1 MAGSDVTLRVDA
13 DTRPLM
19 SSIKKSLSGYS
30 RPLGKISGELGE
42 FEKSLA
48 ASNAR
53 VLAFGASASA
63 IFAVQRAIS
72 ETVKATINLEKQL
85 AEINVILGTSNKQ
98 LLKFGN
104 ELFNIARN
112 TGQSFNTVAEGAKEL
127 ARQGLGLAE
136 SLKRTNDALILSRL
150 TGLSAADSVNTLTAA
165 LNGFTKAALDSTAVT
180 NKIIAVDQAFAVSG
194 ADLAEA
200 LKRVGSTAATAGVS
214 LDELLGIV
222 TAAQQITARGGA
234 VIGNSFKTIF
244 TRLQRPRTIEALEQ
258 LGIATKDASGTLLP
272 VIQILNNLAKQ
283 FDGLAQSQ
291 QSQIA
296 QLVGGVFQINVLKAA
311 LQDLGREYSVFGRA
325 TEISANASDEA
336 ARRNAE
342 LNKTLSAQL
351 NALVQNIN
359 RVAAV
364 IGKLTLEPALERVV
378 GTLNKLLGTF
388 DVSESDGLGARIGS
402 GILSGLGNFLSG
414 PGLAIAG
421 ASLIKLFQFMTTQA
435 RDALATIMKMGTATG
450 QRAQAQEAVNAA
462 LMKDEALTE
471 QILAGTISTAD
482 AVRRV
487 KEQIVQATAAQERFN
502 SVARAAVVAGVR
514 QNASGA
520 LVVGGRAGRASG
532 FIPNFAKPEFE
543 AERKMAI
550 SLGAPKSV
558 RPMMSRG
565 TIGGRKFVMN
575 NKEVE
580 IPNFGKNGDSAVI
593 PSYSSGFI
601 PNFGRPPSAL
611 QAALAKGDTT
621 QISNALT
628 GLSQKAATG
637 TVTGRTSF
645 PFANLDPKVQA
656 IFTKKYGDDFGRS
669 SAAREAKRKKAKKDQ
684 KRFTHSFNNK
694 IGIFTTG
701 ASMST
706 RGHVD
711 FTRGQLAKMSGVSI
725 KRLQEMGVQK
735 GAGALKGTNIFQS
748 QTALASGELGSNPT
762 FDNIVETRLKQPM
775 ANIVSDLIGGSPDG
789 KDIPSPVD
797 VWKKASQD
805 TSGYPQFVG
814 RVFEAA
820 INAVLNKVPP
830 KNANWDYKG
839 KDFNVPKGQD
849 ALYKALF
856 GGSLEQMQGARY
868 VDAKRSGFGETATRE
883 SIAKKIGNTK
893 QYREQIRKKIGI
905 AALGYIPNFANS
917 IQEAMDAEEKMISGS
932 NKAKVG
938 YDPRVGLMVYNQR
951 QGNPRRAISQH
962 LMGGDKFSSLK
973 TMGMSTRATGFI
985 PNFAEETPE
994 EKANRKKQ
1002 ETKDRKESQRQ
1013 NRLMMASFAISMGG
1027 GALAETLAKGND
1039 QLKGDI
1045 NNFTSNLGMAA
1056 AAAGMIPGPMGAVVG
1071 GAVAAYSALNY
1082 FAKRANTQGE
1092 DFITAAQGTKEEF
1105 QALQD
1110 SVGQYASTL
1119 QQMSDLLKAN
1129 SPDGEAMVRLEN
1141 KLVEIAIE
1149 LPASFRSLISATNDT
1164 SALQRKLAEELEK
1177 QRREAE
1183 GTTNAAGFQ
1192 DTANKFFRGEL
1203 SGNELFGGPSADSKL
1218 RTKGAIS
1225 DIRGGFETQDFQ
1237 RLMSDLKNGLVSL
1250 DGPAATVVAR
1260 LRDQYNLND
1269 DMAMV
1274 MLDLAGRGEHG
1285 KEALRN
1291 LLGALEDDTRE
1302 RGRNADAAR
1311 QFTAA
1316 AQAAAAAQNQAQQG
1330 LNMAQTF
1337 ANILAKIRNIR
1348 LTEVAN
1354 LITELGKTSREI
1366 GTARAEGAIKSAS
1379 PFMTDE
1385 QQAGL
1390 EFTMEISKLKDSQ
1403 IDGLNKAKTGIAQSY
1418 VDGVKD
1424 LLSGKGFGGLLDVL
1438 EQSFAATG
1446 NVEGAIALV
1455 NNLIQNGNLSQQ
1467 EQAQLLGLSNAALA
1481 ELGVEIRQGNRDY
1494 ARGVEIARLAY
1505 EAQKKLLQ
1513 IQKDQT
1519 VMGGIDAFLDP
1530 TKTDKILTSISDSIK
1545 LFVTASKRGDQVQ
1558 RGRGLGQLA
1567 RTFQQ
1572 NLGMGALDPQGST
1585 RQAIVGAREAEL
1597 KGNFAAIEQQLM
1609 QAFAE
1614 TNDPAILEM
1623 LKAVRDSQARVGEIA
1638 QHQVDAEYKLAK
1650 IPQETLSEIQ
1660 SLRNDQA
1667 QQSEDQI
1674 TAITAI
1680 STAVQNLGQEK
1691 FPSLQNAINNLSQFF
1706 NQQIYNLRAGT
1717 GQRGLII
1724 RLLTNMPRTLQTA
1737 FSQALGPLLV
1747 RPQLEAAQG
1756 EKDRINQRI
1765 QEIEEKRRERQAKI
1779 RGDIGTGTGQSLY
1792 SNIASQPGQI
1802 DASFNGEFEVKKGSG
1817 LDDLIKLMAD
1827 QSGMSEQTYLSQ
1839 FGMDREYGISGGD
1852 INVGGDGKG
1861 IQRMFEAQMNDI
1873 GNSLL
1878 NLTGTTQGKQML
1890 ERYGMFNA
1898 QTGQFDFSNLSNLD
1912 AREFG
1917 ALVGMGGG
1925 NQMVAQQMH
1934 QQLQM
1939 GGQGGVLDTSI
1950 EEMLNQ
1956 GANKNTA
1963 AEIAE
1968 LASLN
1973 SQLGVVNQQI
1983 QNYTNQ
1989 LVSFNTLFNQAVN
2002 GLQGVVD
2009 AAGNIV
2015 TQMPTTVIDTNTG
2028 LPTTLPAG
2036 TAIPA
2041 GQIDPNSPNIP
2052 TMNPNAPLPVPIT
2065 GPINDMAEDA
2075 TEPGSIYVHDIHTE
2089 EILNKM
2095 LVLDQQRNEILLAM
2109 NEKVNALQQLLITAN
2124 VQREAYGNQMANA
2137 AQSLGRVGRVA
2148 DNASLVMQNIR
2159 SGLNAQGRSG
2169 SLRGV
2174 NPTHKLP
2181 NPNSLRAH

>member
-258 LGIATKDASGTLLP
+258 LGVATKDASGTLLP

-283 FDGLAQSQ
+283 FDGLSQSQ

-388 DVSESDGLGARIGS
+388 DVSESDGLGARIGA

-543 AERKMAI
+543 AERRMAI

-593 PSYSSGFI
+593 PSYSTGFI
-601 PNFGRPPSAL
+601 PNFGRPPSPL
-611 QAALAKGDTT
+611 QAALATGNTT
-621 QISNALT
+621 QINNALT
-628 GLSQKAATG
+628 GLTAKQATG

-645 PFANLDPKVQA
+645 PFENLDPKVRA
-656 IFTKKYGDDFGRS
+656 IFIAKYGDDFARS
-669 SAAREAKRKKAKKDQ
+669 SAARDTRRKKAKQDQ

-711 FTRGQLAKMSGVSI
+711 FTRGQLAKMAGVPI
-725 KRLQEMGVQK
+725 KKLQEMGVQK
-735 GAGALKGTNIFQS
+735 GAGALKGTNIFQN
-748 QTALASGELGSNPT
+748 QTALASGELGSNQT

-775 ANIVSDLIGGSPDG
+775 SDIVSDLIGGSPDG

-820 INAVLNKVPP
+820 INAVLGKVPP

-839 KDFNVPKGQD
+839 GDFKVPRGQT

-856 GGSLEQMQGARY
+856 GGSLEQMQAAKF

-883 SIAKKIGNTK
+883 SIAKKIGNTNT
-893 QYREQIRKKIGI
+893 YRNQIRKKIGL

-962 LMGGDKFSSLK
+962 LMNGDKFSSLK
-973 TMGMSTRATGFI
+973 TMGMSSRATGFI
-985 PNFAEETPE
+985 PNFADPADAE
-994 EKANRKKQ
+994 AARQ
-1002 ETKDRKESQRQ
+1002 AAADQKESMRQ
-1013 NRLMMASFAISMGG
+1013 NRLMMASFAISMAG
-1027 GALAETLAKGND
+1027 GALAETFGKGNE
-1039 QLKGDI
+1039 QLKADI
-1045 NNFTSNLGMAA
+1045 NGLSSNLGMAT
-1056 AAAGMIPGPMGAVVG
+1056 AAAGMIPGPMGLVVVG
-1071 GAVAAYSALNY
+1071 LGAAYSA
-1082 FAKRANTQGE
+1082 FKFISKRVNTQGE
-1092 DFITAAQGTKEEF
+1092 DFIKAAEGTKEEF

-1110 SVGQYASTL
+1110 SIGQYANTL

-1141 KLVEIAIE
+1141 KLAEIAIE
-1149 LPASFRSLISATNDT
+1149 LPASFRNLISQTNDT
-1164 SALQRKLAEELEK
+1164 SMLQRKLAEELEK
-1177 QRREAE
+1177 QRRQAEA
-1183 GTTNAAGFQ
+1183 TTNASGFQ

-1203 SGNELFGGPSADSKL
+1203 EGDRLFGGEGADSKL
-1218 RTKGAIS
+1218 RTQGALADVRS
-1225 DIRGGFETQDFQ
+1225 SFSTEGYRKLMQDVSTG
-1237 RLMSDLKNGLVSL
+1237 LMDL
-1250 DGPAATVVAR
+1250 DGPVNVVVER
-1260 LRDQYNLND
+1260 LKDQYDLND
-1269 DMAMV
+1269 DMGMV
-1274 MLDLAGRGEHG
+1274 LLDLASRGEKG
-1285 KEALRN
+1285 KKELVA

-1302 RGRNADAAR
+1302 RKKNADAAR
-1311 QFTAA
+1311 QFTAN
-1316 AQAAAAAQNQAQQG
+1316 AQAAAAAQNQAQNAVT
-1330 LNMAQTF
+1330 LAQTF
-1337 ANILAKIRNIR
+1337 AQTLAKIRNIR
-1348 LTEVAN
+1348 LTEVSN
-1354 LITELGKTSREI
+1354 LIKEIGKTSREI

-1379 PFMTDE
+1379 PFMTEE

-1403 IDGLNKAKTGIAQSY
+1403 IDGLNKAKQGIAESY
-1418 VDGVKD
+1418 VNGVKD
-1424 LLSGKGFGGLLDVL
+1424 LLSGKGFGGLLTVL
-1438 EQSFAATG
+1438 EETFAATG

-1467 EQAQLLGLSNAALA
+1467 EQAQLLGLSNTALTQ
-1481 ELGVEIRQGNRDY
+1481 LGVDIRQGNRDY
-1494 ARGVEIARLAY
+1494 AKGVELARLAY

-1609 QAFAE
+1609 QAYSQ

-1638 QHQVDAEYKLAK
+1638 QNQVDAEYKLAK

-1660 SLRNDQA
+1660 ELRNDQSR
-1667 QQSEDQI
+1667 QSADQI
-1674 TAITAI
+1674 TAISAI
-1680 STAVQNLGQEK
+1680 STAVQAIGQQK
-1691 FPSLQNAINNLSQFF
+1691 FPAFQNAINGLNSFF

-1724 RLLTNMPRTLQTA
+1724 RLLTHMPRTLQTA
-1737 FSQALGPLLV
+1737 FAQALGPLLI
-1747 RPQLEAAQG
+1747 RPQLEDAQANLAG
-1756 EKDRINQRI
+1756 AQERLDELKD
-1765 QEIEEKRRERQAKI
+1765 KRRRAGAQQLLGEGVGSGVDIIGMSGLYEGESKKNRMAMGIQFRRDFQASGLLSPEMAANSQRFTDSELGENFSKNLMKNVIIGMQAK
-1779 RGDIGTGTGQSLY
+1779 
-1792 SNIASQPGQI
+1792 
-1802 DASFNGEFEVKKGSG
+1802 
-1817 LDDLIKLMAD
+1817 
-1827 QSGMSEQTYLSQ
+1827 
-1839 FGMDREYGISGGD
+1839 GMDTSNFQNIQDVLNSNFRGGKLEEVLQASVGAGGSISSANVD
-1852 INVGGDGKG
+1852 SLMTAINTDGN
-1861 IQRMFEAQMNDI
+1861 F
-1873 GNSLL
+1873 L
-1878 NLTGTTQGKQML
+1878 
-1890 ERYGMFNA
+1890 
-1898 QTGQFDFSNLSNLD
+1898 
-1912 AREFG
+1912 
-1917 ALVGMGGG
+1917 
-1925 NQMVAQQMH
+1925 
-1934 QQLQM
+1934 
-1939 GGQGGVLDTSI
+1939 GGVLSDQD
-1950 EEMLNQ
+1950 NQ
-1956 GANKNTA
+1956 MHMALEGRRMAD
-1963 AEIAE
+1963 
-1968 LASLN
+1968 SLN
-1973 SQLGVVNQQI
+1973 GFLQAQVQMTNEINLLENQVTALNNQI

-1989 LVSFNTLFNQAVN
+1989 LVSFNTLFSQAVN
-2002 GLQGVVD
+2002 GLHGVVD

-2028 LPTTLPAG
+2028 LPVTLPAG
-2036 TAIPA
+2036 TSIPA

-2052 TMNPNAPLPVPIT
+2052 TMNPNAPLPVPIS

-2124 VQREAYGNQMANA
+2124 VQREAYGNQMASA

-2148 DNASLVMQNIR
+2148 DNASMVMQNIR